1 MTDTQLNISVNGGA
15 ITLTTLY
22 NIHPMFSEF
31 AAVLSKPLI
40 AEVKNDTQSYIR
52 TTGTKRNKAGVD
64 KVASILLIDGDSSI
78 GADGNVI
85 KTAPDMQLIH
95 KLLCGLQIN
104 HVIHTSHSHNPS
116 QGVTRW
122 RGVIPAT
129 YSEAEI
135 VTLLD
140 WLFKQIHAANIPLV
154 NAIENK
160 DFPRAWFFASCP
172 VNRVQNFRALSFFD
186 GGALNVPWIMQNH
199 VIPIAQVALPTNR
212 VAVTNAPLKTYTV
225 TEGQTCPIAAFNSTY
240 TVVEVLLRNGYKPV
254 SGNRFIHPNSTSGKS
269 GTRIL
274 ESGLA
279 FSDSTHDLLNDGR
292 GHDAFDCYRILECSG
307 NSKIAKAWSAAIT
320 AANQA
325 EWRFRNKKT
334 RNFAGFI
341 AQHNVVKSTST
352 ENLVNS
358 QSR

>member
-1 MTDTQLNISVNGGA
+1 MTDTQLNIAVNGGA

-22 NIHPMFSEF
+22 NIHPLFSEF

-40 AEVKNDTQSYIR
+40 AEVKNDTQSYVR

-64 KVASILLIDGDSSI
+64 KVAAVLLIDGDSSI
-78 GADGNVI
+78 DADGNVI
-85 KTAPDMQLIH
+85 KSATDMQLIH
-95 KLLCGLQIN
+95 RLLCGLQIN

-122 RGVIPAT
+122 RVVIPAT
-129 YSEAEI
+129 YVETEL
-135 VTLLD
+135 VTLLN
-140 WLFKQIHAANIPLV
+140 WLFKEIHAENIPLV

-160 DFPRAWFFASCP
+160 DFARAWFFASCP
-172 VNRVQNFRALSFFD
+172 ADRVQDFRALSYFD

-199 VIPIAQVALPTNR
+199 VMPVTEVALPNNR
-212 VAVTNAPLKTYTV
+212 VAITTPLKTYVV
-225 TEGQTCPIAAFNSTY
+225 TEGQTCPMAAFNATY
-240 TVVEVLLRNGYKPV
+240 SVIEILLRNGYKPV
-254 SGNRFIHPNSTSGKS
+254 SGSRFIHPNSTSGKS

-307 NSKIAKAWSAAIT
+307 NSKIAKAWSTAIT

-325 EWRFRNKKT
+325 EWRVRNKKT
-334 RNFAGFI
+334 RHSAGFI
-341 AQHNVVKSTST
+341 AQHNVIKSTST
-352 ENLVNS
+352 ENLQDS